1 MTSFPVPDEYK
12 IVRHVQSVRTY
23 VTELDQSNTPIV
35 LNRPYS
41 RRGHDEQKA
50 RLGWQIYRKFARQYV
65 NRDVTYLLLNV
76 PVT

>member
-1 MTSFPVPDEYK
+1 MEKSWNCIIRFVWEPDDHGL
-12 IVRHVQSVRTY
+12 V
-23 VTELDQSNTPIV
+23 
-35 LNRPYS
+35 NRPYS

-65 NRDVTYLLLNV
+65 NRDVTSLLIHV